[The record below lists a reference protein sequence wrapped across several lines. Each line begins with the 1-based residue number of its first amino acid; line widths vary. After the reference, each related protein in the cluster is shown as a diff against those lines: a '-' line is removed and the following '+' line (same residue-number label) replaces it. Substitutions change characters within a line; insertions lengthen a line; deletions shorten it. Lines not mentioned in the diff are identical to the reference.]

1 MSQMQ
6 PTVVPPHP
14 SSRTSVPSPSLPAGR
29 PPRRDAA
36 FDAALDRAER
46 RDRGSDRARIADRA
60 DRRRDRSEQVGR
72 GRDQAD
78 DDAPTTPAPGVATTP
93 RGGDDDRAAPSAVD
107 PASMTPVGEDPQDA
121 PPVATVAEVGTGVSE
136 QQVLDHLQVHP
147 NGDPDAEADLLSSAA
162 TRQPLR
168 LDAETGDAGDRG
180 AVDAARTAA
189 PRTPSDAPAGN
200 AAAEHATAGHNAA
213 GRATAGP
220 ATAGHAPAASDA
232 AAGSVAAP
240 RPGHESAG
248 VPSSAAAGRP
258 ADADEAAAAPIDL
271 GADGGAVDA
280 GVTEGA
286 DVTPRTASTLGVPD
300 STSTGAPPRTAAA
313 PGPVAGEPSTAAAGP
328 SGRTSEP
335 TDPPPGLRAV
345 ELAEL
350 GDRLGATLRRGERV
364 QTLSIQL
371 HPAELGAIK
380 VEARLVDGVT
390 HVTFTPDSSA
400 ATERLASTL
409 SDLRH
414 QLTRAG
420 VDVGDLDLSG
430 HGREPAD
437 RGPAVPRERPLVDAT
452 RARVATAPVADPPGP
467 IDHRG
472 GAVAIDL

>member
-1 MSQMQ
+1 MSQLQ
-6 PTVVPPHP
+6 PTAVPPHP
-14 SSRTSVPSPSLPAGR
+14 SSRTSVPSPSVPAGP

-46 RDRGSDRARIADRA
+46 RDRGSDRARSADRA
-60 DRRRDRSEQVGR
+60 DRRRDRSDRVGR
-72 GRDQAD
+72 GRDRTD
-78 DDAPTTPAPGVATTP
+78 DDAPTTAPGVATTP
-93 RGGDDDRAAPSAVD
+93 RDGDDDRAAPSAVD
-107 PASMTPVGEDPQDA
+107 PASVTPVGEDPQDA
-121 PPVATVAEVGTGVSE
+121 PPVATVAEVGTDVSE
-136 QQVLDHLQVHP
+136 QEVLDHLRLHP
-147 NGDPDAEADLLSSAA
+147 NGDVDAEADLRSSAA
-162 TRQPLR
+162 TRQPVP

-180 AVDAARTAA
+180 AVDAARAAA
-189 PRTPSDAPAGN
+189 PRTPSDA
-200 AAAEHATAGHNAA
+200 AAEHATDGHDA
-213 GRATAGP
+213 AGP
-220 ATAGHAPAASDA
+220 AAAGHAPAAPDA
-232 AAGSVAAP
+232 AADSVAAL
-240 RPGHESAG
+240 RSGHESAG
-248 VPSSAAAGRP
+248 VPSSAAGRP
-258 ADADEAAAAPIDL
+258 ADADEAASAPVEL

-286 DVTPRTASTLGVPD
+286 DVTPRAASTLGVPD
-300 STSTGAPPRTAAA
+300 STSTGAPPRTAVA
-313 PGPVAGEPSTAAAGP
+313 PGPVVGEPSAAAAGP

-420 VDVGDLDLSG
+420 VDVGDLDLSS
-430 HGREPAD
+430 HGREPTD
-437 RGPAVPRERPLVDAT
+437 RGPAVPRERHLVDTT